1 MRHRVIF
8 HESRCLK
15 GRMIQKANIDEQRRI
30 SRITGYLDAGNHRAA
45 AAEYAYFVNQYSQQV
60 LDFTVRMVSNRADAE
75 ELAQNTFV
83 KAFGKI
89 ETFEGRASFMTWISR
104 IAYNESINHLKR
116 RKLRWI
122 DIDDAQIADSDIA
135 DEELSTGREER
146 ISLMENALDHLPP
159 DERML
164 VQLYYYED
172 KPLQEIAYVMDA
184 EANALAVRLHRI
196 RKKLLIMI
204 KHKENEQ
211 V

>member
-1 MRHRVIF
+1 
-8 HESRCLK
+8 
-15 GRMIQKANIDEQRRI
+15 MIKTVSIDEQQRI
-30 SRITGYLDAGNHRAA
+30 GRITGHLSVNDRKSAA
-45 AAEYAYFVNQYSQQV
+45 SEYAYFVKMYSQQV
-60 LDFTVRMVSNRADAE
+60 LDFTVRMVGNRADAE
-75 ELAQNTFV
+75 ELAQNAFV
-83 KAFGKI
+83 KAFNRL
-89 ETFEGRASFMTWISR
+89 ETFEGRASFLTWVSR

-116 RKLRWI
+116 RKLHLV
-122 DIDDAQIADSDIA
+122 DVDEAQIADSRID
-135 DEELSTGREER
+135 DDELSTGREER
-146 ISLMENALDHLPP
+146 ISLMEDALNCLPP

-172 KPLQEIAYVMDA
+172 KPLQEIAFIMDA

>member
-1 MRHRVIF
+1 
-8 HESRCLK
+8 
-15 GRMIQKANIDEQRRI
+15 MIQKTDNDEQRRVSTI
-30 SRITGYLDAGNHRAA
+30 ADLLSKGDRKAA
-45 AAEYAYFVNQYSQQV
+45 AAEYAYFVKRYSQQV

-75 ELAQNTFV
+75 ELAQNAFV
-83 KAFGKI
+83 KAFNRL
-89 ETFEGRASFMTWISR
+89 ETFEGRASFLTWVSR

-116 RKLRWI
+116 RKIRLI
-122 DIDDAQIADSDIA
+122 DIDEASIADSDIA
-135 DEELSTGREER
+135 DDEFSTGNEER
-146 ISLMENALDHLPP
+146 ISLMEDALDHLPP

-204 KHKENEQ
+204 KHRENEQ
-211 V
+211 VER

>member
-1 MRHRVIF
+1 
-8 HESRCLK
+8 
-15 GRMIQKANIDEQRRI
+15 MIQKANNDEQRRVSTI
-30 SRITGYLDAGNHRAA
+30 ADLLNGGDRKAA
-45 AAEYAYFVNQYSQQV
+45 AVEYAYFVKRYSQQV

-83 KAFGKI
+83 KAFNRF
-89 ETFEGRASFMTWISR
+89 ETFEGRASFLTWVSR

-116 RKLRWI
+116 RKLRWV
-122 DIDDAQIADSDIA
+122 DVDDAQIADSRID
-135 DEELSTGREER
+135 DDELSTGREER
-146 ISLMENALDHLPP
+146 ISLMEDALDCLPP

-172 KPLQEIAYVMDA
+172 KPLQEIAYVMDV
-184 EANALAVRLHRI
+184 EPNTLAVRLHRI

>member
-1 MRHRVIF
+1 
-8 HESRCLK
+8 
-15 GRMIQKANIDEQRRI
+15 MIQKTDNDEQRRVSTI
-30 SRITGYLDAGNHRAA
+30 ADLLSKGDRKAA
-45 AAEYAYFVNQYSQQV
+45 AAEYAYFVKRYSQLV

-75 ELAQNTFV
+75 ELAQNAFV
-83 KAFGKI
+83 KAFNRL
-89 ETFEGRASFMTWISR
+89 ETFEGRASFLTWVSR
-104 IAYNESINHLKR
+104 IAYNESINHLNR

-122 DIDDAQIADSDIA
+122 DVDDAQIADSRID
-135 DEELSTGREER
+135 DDELSTGREER
-146 ISLMENALDHLPP
+146 ISLMEDALDCLPP

-211 V
+211 VER

>member
-1 MRHRVIF
+1 
-8 HESRCLK
+8 
-15 GRMIQKANIDEQRRI
+15 MIQKANNDEQRRVSTI
-30 SRITGYLDAGNHRAA
+30 ADLLNGGDRKAA
-45 AAEYAYFVNQYSQQV
+45 AVEYAYFVKRYSQQV

-83 KAFGKI
+83 KAFNRF
-89 ETFEGRASFMTWISR
+89 ETFEGRASFLTWVSR

-122 DIDDAQIADSDIA
+122 DVDDAQIADSRID
-135 DEELSTGREER
+135 DDELSTGREER
-146 ISLMENALDHLPP
+146 ISLMEDALDCLPP

-172 KPLQEIAYVMDA
+172 KPLQEIAYVMDV
-184 EANALAVRLHRI
+184 EPNTLAVRLHRI